1 MRKRILFKYVA
12 FPVFFLVLIL
22 GLVFRFWG
30 EILPSQAASSAD
42 FNDQAF
48 TQVANEFQVPASLLK
63 AICYM
68 EGRLSMHNG
77 SPSIDHGYGCMHL
90 LKNDRADTLDSAAK
104 DLGVSAT
111 QLQHDIVT
119 NIRGGAD

>member
-1 MRKRILFKYVA
+1 LKGLVYGVLGDLMRKRILFKYVA
-12 FPVFFLVLIL
+12 FPAFFLVLIL

-30 EILPSQAASSAD
+30 EILPSQAASPAV

-77 SPSIDHGYGCMHL
+77 SPSIDHG
-90 LKNDRADTLDSAAK
+90 
-104 DLGVSAT
+104 
-111 QLQHDIVT
+111 
-119 NIRGGAD
+119 